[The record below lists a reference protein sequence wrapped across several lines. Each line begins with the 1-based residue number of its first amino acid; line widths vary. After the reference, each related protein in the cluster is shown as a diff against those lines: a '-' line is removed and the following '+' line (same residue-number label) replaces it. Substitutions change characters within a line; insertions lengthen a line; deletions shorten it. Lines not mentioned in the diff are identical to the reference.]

1 MLTEAKANNNR
12 DKSWLRLELL
22 EARSYTLSSND
33 SVITVEYRWD
43 STYLVIILCFVL
55 LRYQ

>member
-12 DKSWLRLELL
+12 DNSWPRLELL
-22 EARSYTLSSND
+22 EARSYLSKTLVSIRNIGAI
-33 SVITVEYRWD
+33 VG
-43 STYLVIILCFVL
+43 TYLVIILIFVL